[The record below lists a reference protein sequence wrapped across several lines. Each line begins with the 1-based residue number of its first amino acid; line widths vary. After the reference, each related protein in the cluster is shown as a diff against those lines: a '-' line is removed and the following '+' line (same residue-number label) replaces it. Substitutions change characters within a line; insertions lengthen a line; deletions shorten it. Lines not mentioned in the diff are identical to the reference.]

1 MSKNLKTDKNNN
13 IINTYIEDSLLFS
26 TSLIFEQ
33 NIEKLWLFLRD
44 LNNEIKIVDY
54 LENLKY
60 IKGDNTW
67 TIGNSCKLNWIGLT
81 PLKVKCISIITNK
94 DKKVIKWKGKG
105 DIGIKYYRTL
115 YLYRITQDQKTLVK
129 IVVCQTE
136 NENEL
141 NDYKSSRSYF
151 LDIEHKILLEKYKYL
166 NNLNEEINIYES
178 CIIKNNYL
186 KIWEFILDIK
196 KMYKVADFK
205 YDIEYNDSNLKE
217 GSFIKYYSEEAN
229 KNVFMRI
236 LEIKRKQKRKSWWIR
251 FETIGTN
258 LQNIPK
264 YMENKITIIDKEKV
278 QLSLLYKC
286 SSDSNQE
293 FINNYK
299 IKIKEVI
306 KKFKKYFEE
315 QNEEEITSN

>member
-67 TIGNSCKLNWIGLT
+67 TIGNSCKFNWIGLT

-196 KMYKVADFK
+196 KMCKVADFK